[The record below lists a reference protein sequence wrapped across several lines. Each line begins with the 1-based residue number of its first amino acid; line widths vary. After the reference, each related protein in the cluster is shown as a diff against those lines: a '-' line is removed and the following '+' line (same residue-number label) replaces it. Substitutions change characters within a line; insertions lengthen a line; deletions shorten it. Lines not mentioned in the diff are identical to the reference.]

1 MDDKMAEDGL
11 VAWVNACEYAAA
23 IGNSTGLTVQA
34 FEAAWS
40 PRFAAE
46 EINALVISKR
56 THSRRKAKAE
66 NLSPEE
72 QDRAFRLAQIQI
84 YADRVFAN
92 PEKSSRWLRTPNN
105 RLARQTPL
113 DVLKTAAGAA
123 LLMEMLGQIDHGI
136 YV

>member
-11 VAWVNACEYAAA
+11 VAWVDACEHAAA
-23 IGNSTGLTVQA
+23 IGNSTALTVQD

-46 EINALVISKR
+46 EIDALVISKR

-105 RLARQTPL
+105 RLSRQTPL